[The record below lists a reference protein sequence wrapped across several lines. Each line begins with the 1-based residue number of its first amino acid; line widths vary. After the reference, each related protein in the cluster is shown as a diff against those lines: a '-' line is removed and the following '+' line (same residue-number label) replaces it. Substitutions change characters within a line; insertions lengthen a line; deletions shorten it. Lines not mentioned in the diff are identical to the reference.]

1 MKNRRA
7 RSARRFFPPK
17 GGQNLTKESNLP
29 LLRPSTS
36 YSSSSNIPARGTH
49 NNAGTILALPN
60 PGFVTGL
67 VDAEGCFYFSILKNN
82 NTIGWAVRPS
92 FHIAAH
98 KNDRALLEAIQAYF
112 IFFFKKKLF
121 FFKKMGVGG
130 IYKQGKDSIQYR
142 VSSLNDLITVIV
154 PHFIKYPALFF
165 LFAPFLPPLMKCI
178 RGGGKEG
185 GQKNNY
191 TKICGFYFI

>member
-1 MKNRRA
+1 
-7 RSARRFFPPK
+7 
-17 GGQNLTKESNLP
+17 

-36 YSSSSNIPARGTH
+36 SLSSSNTPAHVTH
-49 NNAGTILALPN
+49 NNAGTILALLN

-92 FHIAAH
+92 FHIAVH

-112 IFFFKKKLF
+112 K
-121 FFKKMGVGG
+121 GVGG

-142 VSSLNDLITVIV
+142 VSSLKDLITVIV
-154 PHFIKYPALFF
+154 PHFIKYPL
-165 LFAPFLPPLMKCI
+165 I
-178 RGGGKEG
+178 T
-185 GQKNNY
+185 QKY
-191 TKICGFYFI
+191 AGFYFL